1 MKNDRILTKAFCKR
15 THFSISYDIGSRN
28 NEIKWTKGVIY
39 DIGIIY
45 LDVSHQIIDCYYV
58 NNSLCN
64 QNLFYPFSKKE
75 FDKYF
80 IPINEYRNSKIEKI
94 LNDDN

>member
-1 MKNDRILTKAFCKR
+1 LKNDRVLTKAFCKR
-15 THFSISYDIGSRN
+15 THFYTPYDVNISD
-28 NEIKWTKGVIY
+28 EIKWIKGVVY

-45 LDVSHQIIDCYYV
+45 LDVSHQIIDCYYI

-80 IPINEYRNSKIEKI
+80 IHISEYRNSKIEKI
-94 LNDDN
+94 LNDK